1 MGEPVRLD
9 RQRIIDAA
17 FALINEVGLDGLSTH
32 RLAAVLDVKQ
42 PALYWH
48 FPTKKALLEALAQEM
63 VDRYHTRP
71 LPKAGEGW
79 REFLFSNARSFRR
92 ALLSVRDGARLHAGT
107 RPTAAAVEHPERQIQ
122 FLTEAGFSAEA
133 AAYSLIAISRYTVG
147 AVLEQQ
153 AESEKPGDIDESAEG
168 LPGLL
173 ARLEAA
179 GPDVEFEF
187 GLTALIDG
195 IEGQLATAVSQR
207 GRRRTT

>member
-1 MGEPVRLD
+1 MRLD

-17 FALINEVGLDGLSTH
+17 LGLIDEAGLDGLSTH
-32 RLAAVLDVKQ
+32 RLAARLEVKQ

-48 FPTKKALLEALAQEM
+48 FPTKTALLAALAQEM
-63 VDRYHTRP
+63 LDRHHTRS
-71 LPKAGEGW
+71 LPEPGEGW

-92 ALLSVRDGARLHAGT
+92 ALLSVRDGARLHSGT
-107 RPTAAAVEHPERQIQ
+107 RPDVRTLDIPERQIR
-122 FLTEAGFSAEA
+122 FLVEAGFSPEA

-153 AESEKPGDIDESAEG
+153 ADTGEPEAFDEKADG

-173 ARLEAA
+173 ARLAVA
-179 GPDVEFEF
+179 GPDAEFEF

-195 IEGQLATAVSQR
+195 IANRIAATPLRDS
-207 GRRRTT
+207 